1 MSKIIDS
8 AIEYV
13 KEIFKDVH
21 GSHDFSHTMRVYKI
35 ALEIAKEYS
44 EVDIELVS
52 LSALLHDVD
61 DYKYFATKDNE
72 NAKKFL
78 KSQNI
83 PEDKIAEICRIIN
96 EISFSKNQGRKPSS
110 LEAMIVQ
117 DADRLDAI
125 GAIGVAR
132 TFSFGGEKGR
142 TIEQSINHFHEKLLL
157 LKDMMNT
164 DVAKRIA
171 EERHQYLLEFLKEYD
186 KESMI

>member
-21 GSHDFSHTMRVYKI
+21 GSHDFSHTMRVYKN
-35 ALEIAKEYS
+35 ALEIAKEYPG
-44 EVDIELVS
+44 VDIELVS

-72 NAKKFL
+72 NAKQFL
-78 KSQNI
+78 QSQNI
-83 PEDKIAEICRIIN
+83 SEEKIAEICGIIN

-110 LEAMIVQ
+110 LGAMIVQ

-125 GAIGVAR
+125 GAVGIAR

-164 DVAKRIA
+164 DVARRIA
-171 EERHQYLLEFLKEYD
+171 EERHQYLLDFLKEYD